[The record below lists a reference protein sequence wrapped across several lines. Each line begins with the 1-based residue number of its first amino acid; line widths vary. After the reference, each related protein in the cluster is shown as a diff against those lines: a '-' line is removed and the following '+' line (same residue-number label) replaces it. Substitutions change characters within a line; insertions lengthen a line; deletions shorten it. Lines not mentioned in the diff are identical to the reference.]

1 MIPYEIIIQKLL
13 DHIYI
18 IQQQIHGIDLDWE
31 AIEIHLWLEIV
42 HWVHNIIEILGG
54 DVFKILTLDMVL
66 DLGIIDELLLQFK
79 YLKDGKIE
87 RVKNTEK

>member
-1 MIPYEIIIQKLL
+1 
-13 DHIYI
+13 
-18 IQQQIHGIDLDWE
+18 
-31 AIEIHLWLEIV
+31 
-42 HWVHNIIEILGG
+42 
-54 DVFKILTLDMVL
+54 MVL